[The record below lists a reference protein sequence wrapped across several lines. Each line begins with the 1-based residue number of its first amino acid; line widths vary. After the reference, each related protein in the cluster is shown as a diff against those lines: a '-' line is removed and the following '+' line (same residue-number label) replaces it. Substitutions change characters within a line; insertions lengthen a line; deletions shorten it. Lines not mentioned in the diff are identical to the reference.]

1 MKVILQENVANLGK
15 VGDQVNV
22 KAGYARNYLLPQA
35 KAMTA
40 TASNIDIFEARR
52 SDLEKQSSERISLAR
67 QRADSIKD
75 LNVSIQVK
83 ASEEGRLFGSIG
95 PREVAEGIEKAGQ
108 KVSKKEVI
116 LPEGP
121 IRVTGEHEVRLV
133 FHSEV
138 DVTLKVNIIAE
149 S

>member
-22 KAGYARNYLLPQA
+22 KAGFARNYLLPQA
-35 KAMTA
+35 KAITA
-40 TASNIDIFEARR
+40 TASNIEIFEARR
-52 SDLEKQSSERISLAR
+52 ADLEKHSAERIAVAR
-67 QRADSIKD
+67 ERAEAISQ
-75 LNVSIQVK
+75 LHVTLEVK

-108 KVSKKEVI
+108 KVTKKEVI
-116 LPEGP
+116 LSEGP
-121 IRVTGEHEVRLV
+121 IRSIGEHEVRLV
-133 FHSEV
+133 LHSEV
-138 DVTLKVNIIAE
+138 DLFLKVNIIPE